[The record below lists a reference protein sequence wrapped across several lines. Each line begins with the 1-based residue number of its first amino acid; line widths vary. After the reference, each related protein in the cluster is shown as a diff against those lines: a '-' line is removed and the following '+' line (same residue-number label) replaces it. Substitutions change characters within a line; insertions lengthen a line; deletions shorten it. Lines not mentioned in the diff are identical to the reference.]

1 MTHALRQDTSL
12 SKPRYKEQGFD
23 PALNKEL
30 MLLLLQV
37 FPPSPA

>member
-1 MTHALRQDTSL
+1 MGVFKRKSQ
-12 SKPRYKEQGFD
+12 PRLKKQGFD
-23 PALNKEL
+23 PALNNEL